1 MTRLGAPVIT
11 VVALLLTS
19 GTSQAAVVL
28 TDDDEV
34 IVPSHQVIED
44 DLIVYAPYVRVDGVV
59 KGDLVALGEEV
70 VVEGIVE
77 GDLIAAGKTVYL
89 NGAVNDDARLL
100 AYALALGENAK
111 VADDLFAVSYSLET
125 KAGSRIGGTLYT
137 ASRQVLLAGQVAEN
151 ALVRAGALLLRGITG
166 GDVRAIVGGLEGF
179 AHSSLIIDLAL
190 EIPALPEGITV
201 AQGAAIGGD
210 LDYRSLRPAVIE
222 PGAQIVGETRHEAW
236 QLASSG
242 PIQLSPLDDRDDS
255 SFGAGAQG
263 AVERLAAMLIVGLV
277 LALAAPRW
285 LHETADNAWSEPL
298 GAFGWGLVAVIFTG
312 LLSVILGIAF
322 LILFVLALST
332 DFGGFALTSIIAG
345 TLAESAL
352 GTVFLLALL
361 YLAPVLASAG
371 IGLAIL
377 ERIRP
382 SVGDPVEA
390 PGKPLRFVTIG
401 VVIYAIVRA
410 IPWLGPPFGFVAT
423 LIGLGALTIWLRD
436 RFEYR

>member
-11 VVALLLTS
+11 VVALLLTF
-19 GTSQAAVVL
+19 GTSKAAVVL

-34 IVPSHQVIED
+34 IVPSHEVIED

-151 ALVRAGALLLRGITG
+151 ALARAGALLLRGITG

-179 AHSSLIIDLAL
+179 THSSLVIDLAL
-190 EIPALPEGITV
+190 EIPTLPEGITV

-210 LDYRSLRPAVIE
+210 LDYRSLHPAVIE
-222 PGAQIVGETRHEAW
+222 TGARIVGESRHEAW
-236 QLASSG
+236 QLASGG
-242 PIQLSPLDDRDDS
+242 PIQLSPDRDDS
-255 SFGAGAQG
+255 SFGDRAQG
-263 AVERLAAMLIVGLV
+263 AVEQLAAMLIVGLV
-277 LALAAPRW
+277 LAVAAPRW

-332 DFGGFALTSIIAG
+332 DFGGLALTSIIAG

-352 GTVFLLALL
+352 GTLFLIALL

-382 SVGDPVEA
+382 SVADPVEA
-390 PGKPLRFVTIG
+390 PGKPLWFVTIG
-401 VVIYAIVRA
+401 VVIYALVRA